1 MRPGGNIGMRSH
13 RFELVVCL
21 FLIVGTLTVFW
32 QVQHHDFI
40 DLDDHL
46 YVTENNHV
54 QAGLTKKG
62 VIWAFT
68 TFHAANWHPLTWL
81 SHMLDCQLFGMRPGM
96 HHLTNLLFH
105 ILNSLLLLLV
115 LRKMTGAW
123 WRSAFVAALF
133 ALHPLHVESV
143 AWVAER
149 KDVLSTFF
157 WLLTMWVYAHYA
169 ERPTFDRYLL
179 VLLSFALGLMAKPM
193 LVTLPFVLLLVDYWP
208 LGRLQLGQSCND
220 GNLRIKKSSAFR
232 VVWEK
237 IPFFVLAAM
246 SGVLTLL
253 AQQKAGALRTLDI
266 IPLKI
271 RTANALVSYIS
282 YIGKMIWPHNL
293 AVFYPHP
300 GIVPMWQ
307 AVGAGLSL
315 ICLCVLSVMF
325 VRAGR
330 RFPHL
335 AVGWLWYLGTLVPVI
350 GLVQVGSQ
358 AMADRYTY
366 VPLIGLFIMISW
378 GFYDLVRGWKNRRMV
393 LAISTGVVLLA
404 LMACTWS
411 QVRLWK
417 NSTLLFKH
425 ALNVTDNNYK
435 ARNLLGIA
443 SERQGR
449 LKEALR
455 HYSEALRIK
464 PEYADAH
471 NNQGVAL
478 ARQGRLKEAIS
489 HFSEAL
495 RIKPDYVDA
504 HNNLGVALEQQGRL
518 K

>member
-1 MRPGGNIGMRSH
+1 
-13 RFELVVCL
+13 
-21 FLIVGTLTVFW
+21 
-32 QVQHHDFI
+32 
-40 DLDDHL
+40 
-46 YVTENNHV
+46 
-54 QAGLTKKG
+54 
-62 VIWAFT
+62 
-68 TFHAANWHPLTWL
+68 
-81 SHMLDCQLFGMRPGM
+81 
-96 HHLTNLLFH
+96 
-105 ILNSLLLLLV
+105 
-115 LRKMTGAW
+115 
-123 WRSAFVAALF
+123 
-133 ALHPLHVESV
+133 
-143 AWVAER
+143 
-149 KDVLSTFF
+149 
-157 WLLTMWVYAHYA
+157 
-169 ERPTFDRYLL
+169 
-179 VLLSFALGLMAKPM
+179 
-193 LVTLPFVLLLVDYWP
+193 
-208 LGRLQLGQSCND
+208 
-220 GNLRIKKSSAFR
+220 
-232 VVWEK
+232 
-237 IPFFVLAAM
+237 M

-271 RTANALVSYIS
+271 RTGNALVSYIS
-282 YIGKMIWPHNL
+282 YIGKMIWPHNF
-293 AVFYPHP
+293 AVFYPYP
-300 GIVPMWQ
+300 WSIPMWQ
-307 AVGAGLSL
+307 VVGAGLSL

-325 VRAGR
+325 FRAGR
-330 RFPHL
+330 RFPYL

-435 ARNLLGIA
+435 AYNLLGITLERQGRLTDA
-443 SERQGR
+443 LRHYFEALRIKPDYAEAPYNMGNVLMRQGR

-464 PEYADAH
+464 PDYADAH
-471 NNQGVAL
+471 NNLGVAL

-489 HFSEAL
+489 HFYEAL
-495 RIKPDYVDA
+495 RVKPDFSDA
-504 HNNLGVALEQQGRL
+504 HNNLGVALEQQERR